1 MDQEFEQLLE
11 QEGYEVLERDG
22 GFLLV
27 DLVGEFVD
35 SQHDSMESVK
45 EYCEKNVFTFL
56 D

>member
-1 MDQEFEQLLE
+1 MDDVFEQQLKK
-11 QEGYEVLERDG
+11 EGYQVWAVDG
-22 GFLLV
+22 KFLLV

>member
-1 MDQEFEQLLE
+1 MDQEFQQLLE
-11 QEGYEVLERDG
+11 QEGYKVWAVDG
-22 GFLLV
+22 RFLLV

-45 EYCEKNVFTFL
+45 QYCEKNVFTFL